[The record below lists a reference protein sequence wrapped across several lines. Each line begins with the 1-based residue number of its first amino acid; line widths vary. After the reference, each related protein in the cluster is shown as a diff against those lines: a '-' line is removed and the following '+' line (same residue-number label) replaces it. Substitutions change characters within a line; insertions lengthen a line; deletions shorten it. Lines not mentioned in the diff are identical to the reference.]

1 MAQIALSIDCP
12 GWAAALPEAAA
23 LAREAIEAAL
33 EGAPVGPLAE
43 VSVVL
48 TDDAAQR
55 ALNREWR
62 GKDAPTN
69 VLSFP
74 ALEPAELAAGAAAD
88 PNRPALLGDVVLALE
103 TMQREAEAAGKT
115 LADHAAHLLV
125 HGVLHL
131 LGYDHETEADAA
143 LMEPVETRIL
153 ARLGVADPYAE
164 ECATPDATR
173 RAAR

>member
-1 MAQIALSIDCP
+1 MAQIALSIDCAA
-12 GWAAALPEAAA
+12 WAAALPDPAA
-23 LAREAIEAAL
+23 LARGAVEAAL
-33 EGAPVGPLAE
+33 EGAPVGPLVE

-55 ALNREWR
+55 ALNRDWR

-74 ALEPAELAAGAAAD
+74 ALARAELAAGAAAD
-88 PNRPALLGDVVLALE
+88 PGRPILLGDVVLALE
-103 TMQREAEAAGKT
+103 TTRREAEAAGKP

-143 LMEPVETRIL
+143 SMEPLETAIL
-153 ARLGVADPYAE
+153 ARLGVADPYRE
-164 ECATPDATR
+164 ERADLLGAGRDAR
-173 RAAR
+173 

>member
-12 GWAAALPEAAA
+12 GWDAALPEAAA
-23 LAREAIEAAL
+23 LAREAVEAAL
-33 EGAPVGPLAE
+33 QGAPVGPLAE

-48 TDDAAQR
+48 TDDAAQH

-62 GKDAPTN
+62 GKDSPTN

-74 ALEPAELAAGAAAD
+74 ALEPVALAAGAAAD
-88 PNRPALLGDVVLALE
+88 PRRPALLGDVVLALE
-103 TMQREAEAAGKT
+103 TTRKEADAAGKT
-115 LADHAAHLLV
+115 LAAHATHLLV

-153 ARLGVADPYAE
+153 ARLGVADPYGGERAL
-164 ECATPDATR
+164 PDDAR
-173 RAAR
+173 EAAR

>member
-12 GWAAALPEAAA
+12 GWAAALPEAAG
-23 LAREAIEAAL
+23 LARRAVEAAL

-43 VSVVL
+43 VSIVL

-55 ALNREWR
+55 ALNRDWR

-74 ALEPAELAAGAAAD
+74 AIEPRAFAAGAAAD
-88 PNRPALLGDVVLALE
+88 PTRPALLGDVVLALE
-103 TMQREAEAAGKT
+103 TMQREADDAGKS

-131 LGYDHETEADAA
+131 LGYDHDTEADAA

-153 ARLGVADPYAE
+153 ARLGVADPYVE
-164 ECATPDATR
+164 ERGAQ
-173 RAAR
+173 

>member
-23 LAREAIEAAL
+23 LAREAVEAAL

-48 TDDAAQR
+48 TDDASQR

-62 GKDAPTN
+62 GNDAPTN

-74 ALEPAELAAGAAAD
+74 ALEPAALAAGVAAD
-88 PNRPALLGDVVLALE
+88 PRRPALLGDVVLALE
-103 TMQREAEAAGKT
+103 TMQREADAAGKP

-164 ECATPDATR
+164 ERAAPSAAR

>member
-12 GWAAALPEAAA
+12 GWADALPDAAA
-23 LAREAIEAAL
+23 LARGAVEAAL
-33 EGAPVGPLAE
+33 CGAPVGPLAE

-55 ALNREWR
+55 ALNKAWR
-62 GKDAPTN
+62 GRDSATN

-74 ALEPAELAAGAAAD
+74 ALEPAELAAGAAAAPD
-88 PNRPALLGDVVLALE
+88 RPALLGDVVLALE
-103 TMQREAEAAGKT
+103 TLQREADAAGRS
-115 LADHAAHLLV
+115 LADHASHLLV

-143 LMEPVETRIL
+143 LMEPVETAIL
-153 ARLGVADPYAE
+153 ARLGVADPYSE
-164 ECATPDATR
+164 E
-173 RAAR
+173 RAAPQAARLAPR

>member
-12 GWAAALPEAAA
+12 GWDDALPDAAA
-23 LAREAIEAAL
+23 LARRAVEAAL
-33 EGAPVGPLAE
+33 RDAPVGPLAE

-62 GKDAPTN
+62 GKDSATN

-74 ALEPAELAAGAAAD
+74 ALEAAELAAGAAAD
-88 PNRPALLGDVVLALE
+88 PRRPVLLGDVVLALE
-103 TMQREAEAAGKT
+103 TLQREAGAAGRT

-143 LMEPVETRIL
+143 LMEPLETQIL
-153 ARLGVADPYAE
+153 ARLGVPDPYREAH
-164 ECATPDATR
+164 ATCEAGR
-173 RAAR
+173 